1 MIRDEYLKQKKEK
14 GLSAK
19 EMVKLREVGERA
31 FYGNRIK
38 DLMQT
43 VKVLNFSIIM
53 VGVFILLGVLMV
65 IYSISLE
72 NKFTSDLII
81 PIIAT
86 AIFLV
91 AEFIVLFGVL
101 PSKKKKI
108 IKYKERIEELRV
120 AQIKKQ
126 EVIYKS
132 MNK

>member
-1 MIRDEYLKQKKEK
+1 
-14 GLSAK
+14 
-19 EMVKLREVGERA
+19 MVKLREVGERA

>member
-43 VKVLNFSIIM
+43 VKVLNFSLIM

-86 AIFLV
+86 VLFLV

-126 EVIYKS
+126 EAIYKS